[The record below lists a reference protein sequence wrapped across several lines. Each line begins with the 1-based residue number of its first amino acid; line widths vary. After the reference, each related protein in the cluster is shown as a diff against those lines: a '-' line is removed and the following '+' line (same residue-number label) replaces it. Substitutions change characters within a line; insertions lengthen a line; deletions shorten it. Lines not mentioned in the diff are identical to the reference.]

1 MKLNFNN
8 IGRRAMM
15 AVLTAAVLG
24 GTSACDSM
32 LDMEPNGEISNGQ
45 INEQSVDGL
54 MAAAYAGLQ
63 AHYFGNNEAFA
74 GPSTNWIF
82 DVRSDDAYKGGGG
95 LSMEANIHMLEMSNI
110 QSDNVSCL
118 NKWQNN
124 YFAISRCNKAI
135 STINGAQNLSDRE
148 NYIAQLKTLR
158 AYYYFD
164 LIRIFE
170 NIPYFTELDDPN
182 TASPFEYSRDEIF
195 GFIKKDLA
203 DAYTVL
209 PESQA
214 AAGAVNRYAAAA
226 IHAKVSAFTSSWDE
240 VIEYADYVIGSG
252 KYQLYKN
259 YLDMSKIE
267 FNNSYESIFAQQCS
281 TSNDNAQINWSNLLN
296 TTRSDGEL
304 FGSGDDFF
312 LASQNL
318 VNAFRTDANGLPYLD
333 GSFNDVR
340 VTTNYAGNVD
350 PRLDF
355 TVGRIGMPFRGY
367 TYTMGWCRAYD
378 IYGEYSGKK
387 GLIDPDSPDMVQGF
401 PWGASGLNFNF
412 IRYADILLLKAEA
425 LIEKGTS
432 LDDARNL
439 INEVR
444 AKAARSVDPAYTPVD
459 CNPSMASYKVGQ
471 YPASGWTQDY
481 ARRAVRMERRLE
493 LAMEGHRWFDLVRWG
508 VAVETM
514 NEYYRSESEIRS
526 YLAPASM
533 SADETFFPIPLA
545 EVENSG
551 GLYEKK

>member
-1 MKLNFNN
+1 MKSIINK
-8 IGRRAMM
+8 IGRPALY
-15 AVLTAAVLG
+15 AVLAAAVLG
-24 GTSACDSM
+24 GTTACDDM
-32 LDMEPNGEISNGQ
+32 LDMKPQGVFSSDQ
-45 INEQSVDGL
+45 IGDDSVEGL

-63 AHYFGNNEAFA
+63 AHFFGNNPAFA

-95 LSMEANIHMLEMSNI
+95 ISMEANIHQLEMSNI

-124 YFAISRCNKAI
+124 FYAVSRCNKAI
-135 STINGAQNLSDRE
+135 LALESAENVSDRT
-148 NYIAQLKTLR
+148 NLLAQLKTLR

-164 LIRIFE
+164 LIRVFE
-170 NIPYFTELDDPN
+170 TIPYFTENDDPN
-182 TASPFEYSRDEIF
+182 TASPFEFSRDQIF
-195 GFIKKDLA
+195 GFIKADLA
-203 DAYTVL
+203 QAYKDL

-214 AAGAVNRYAAAA
+214 QPGAVNRYTAAA

-240 VIEYADYVIGSG
+240 VIEYSDYVINSG

-259 YLDMSKIE
+259 FLDMSKIE
-267 FNNSYESIFAQQCS
+267 FNNSYESIFAMQCS
-281 TSNDNAQINWSNLLN
+281 TANDNALINWCNLLN
-296 TTRSDGEL
+296 TTYSEGNL
-304 FGSGDDFF
+304 FGNGDDFF

-318 VNAFRTDANGLPYLD
+318 VNAFRTDDNGLPYLD
-333 GSFNDVR
+333 GTFNNVK
-340 VTTNYAGNVD
+340 VTTNYDGNVD

-355 TVGRIGMPFRGY
+355 TVGRIGMPFRGQ
-367 TYTMGWCRAYD
+367 TYNMAWTRAYD

-387 GLIDPDSPDMVQGF
+387 GLIDPSSPDMVQGF

-425 LIEKGTS
+425 LIEKGTD
-432 LDDARNL
+432 LDGARSL
-439 INEVR
+439 INQVR
-444 AKAARSVDPAYTPVD
+444 AKAARSVDPTYSPVD
-459 CNPSMASYKVGQ
+459 CNPTIASYKVGQ
-471 YPASGWTQDY
+471 YPAAGWTQDY

-514 NEYYRSESEIRS
+514 NEYYRTESQLRS
-526 YLAPASM
+526 YLETASM
-533 SADETFFPIPLA
+533 SADETYFPIPLD
-545 EVENSG
+545 EVQNSG